1 MDEIKTKIMIV
12 EDEIIIAE
20 DIKFALENSG
30 YDVVGMAD
38 NEKDVI
44 PTCEDTKPDLI
55 LMDIML
61 GGENDGIY
69 YAGEIRKQYNI
80 PVIFLTAYAD
90 DDTIARAKETSPY
103 GYLLKPFE
111 ERELYA
117 SIETVLYRR
126 KIEEALKKSEKRY
139 RTLFE
144 QSNDAVLICDFD
156 GKINNV
162 NYKTCSMLGFS
173 YEQLIAMDLSRL
185 ITDENLINSL
195 SKFNQVQELDK
206 INFETKFKKRFGKK
220 IDVVLNAK
228 TIVSDENVVQC
239 IVRDVTEINKLGLE
253 VDLLHQAID
262 QSKLAMVIV
271 DINGNLIYA
280 NKSMSKSIGFSVGE
294 LLEMDISK
302 IFYKSENIENDMEI
316 LFKGLELVGDY
327 KIICKNGKLG
337 DISASISP
345 IVDKKKKISYYMIV
359 VKEFQPL

>member
-1 MDEIKTKIMIV
+1 MNEIKTKIMIV

-30 YDVVGMAD
+30 YEVAGMVST
-38 NEKDVI
+38 EEEI
-44 PTCEDTKPDLI
+44 MPTCKATSPDLI

-162 NYKTCSMLGFS
+162 NFKTCSMLGFS
-173 YEQLIAMDLSRL
+173 FEQLIAMDLSRL

-228 TIVSDENVVQC
+228 TIVSDEDTVQC

-262 QSKLAMVIV
+262 QSKLAMVIS
-271 DINGNLIYA
+271 DDKGNFIYA
-280 NKSMSKSIGFSVGE
+280 NRSMSKFIGYAIGE
-294 LLEMDISK
+294 LLEMKISDL
-302 IFYKSENIENDMEI
+302 FLEDSNIEDDLEI
-316 LFKGLELVGDY
+316 LFKGIELTGDY
-327 KIICKNGKLG
+327 KVRCKNGKIG
-337 DISASISP
+337 SINASISP
-345 IVDKKKKISYYMIV
+345 IEDKIKKTSYYMIII
-359 VKEFQPL
+359 KDFS